1 MSNIIRPIGF
11 LSTATHSARDAEREH
26 FISTVLHLPLAAM
39 AYYVSERLTALFP
52 HRALLETSD
61 SDFNL
66 AEYARAGHCA
76 LAHRPVPHSHR
87 TVYWHGIERRIEEL
101 AQNTWLDVS
110 WQGHDL
116 EVLLLQLGDQQHS
129 YILAEDMEVARR
141 FFATVCGWEARV
153 HDEVLVFSRGHWA
166 KDDRLF
172 ASIKGAQ
179 LDNLV
184 LRPGLK
190 EEIQGDAARFFA
202 ARETYKTYGLPWK
215 RGLLFAGPPGNGKTH
230 AVKALVNALGK
241 PCLYVKSFKD
251 RGSPDEYGMQAVFEQ
266 ARDTGPCVLVL
277 EDLDALVTDKNRS
290 FFLNEMDGFAA
301 NGGILTLA
309 TSNHPARLDPA
320 IVDRPSRFDRKYPFD
335 LPAVEER
342 RAYIAQWNRS
352 LRPALRLS
360 DAAVTA
366 IAERTDDFSFAYLK
380 ELFISSM
387 MRWISTRQHGAM
399 DEVMGGQVDVLRA
412 QMVSAVTSYE
422 LQPEDDPH
430 AFPMHR
436 SMRYGPGHGGMI
448 FGPADEQEIPL

>member
-87 TVYWHGIERRIEEL
+87 TVYWHGVEHRIEEL

-110 WQGHDL
+110 WQGHRI

-172 ASIKGAQ
+172 ASIKGAR

-190 EEIQGDAARFFA
+190 EEIQGDALRFFA

-230 AVKALVNALGK
+230 AVKALVNALGQ
-241 PCLYVKSFKD
+241 PCLYVKSFKA
-251 RGSPDEYGMQAVFEQ
+251 GQEPDEFGMAAVFER
-266 ARDTGPCVLVL
+266 ARATAPCVLVL
-277 EDLDALVTDKNRS
+277 EDLDSLVTQQNRS

-309 TSNHPARLDPA
+309 TTNHPERLDPA
-320 IVDRPSRFDRKYPFD
+320 IVHRPSRFDRTYHFD
-335 LPAVEER
+335 LPATLER
-342 RAYIAQWNRS
+342 EAYIARWNRS
-352 LRPALRLS
+352 ARPAMRLS
-360 DAAVTA
+360 AATVSRTA
-366 IAERTDDFSFAYLK
+366 EQTEGFSFAYLK
-380 ELFISSM
+380 ELFLSATMSWLA
-387 MRWISTRQHGAM
+387 RSATGVAM
-399 DEVMGGQVDVLRA
+399 DAVMGEQVALLRQQMFSAAAHMSGA
-412 QMVSAVTSYE
+412 Q
-422 LQPEDDPH
+422 
-430 AFPMHR
+430 
-436 SMRYGPGHGGMI
+436 
-448 FGPADEQEIPL
+448 PATVAD